1 MMPEPWAETK
11 TVAWSELGARY
22 EYCVHLRSIVCNQQ
36 FLKNTVCKTARE
48 FIVADFTAIIL
59 NCFFSIAN
67 ARSAH
72 AMSGACNPLASI
84 FIFFCGFPQRHNCAF
99 VIKSEYVSQVLLAM
113 QHIHRLAYVSV
124 RRLRRYFKVQ
134 NHHRVVLN

>member
-1 MMPEPWAETK
+1 MMPETWAETK

-59 NCFFSIAN
+59 NCFFCNCKRSVR
-67 ARSAH
+67 ARNVGRLQPVGKH
-72 AMSGACNPLASI
+72 FVC
-84 FIFFCGFPQRHNCAF
+84 FCGFPQRHNCVF
-99 VIKSEYVSQVLLAM
+99 VIKSEYISQVLLAM
-113 QHIHRLAYVSV
+113 QYIHPLAYVSV
-124 RRLRRYFKVQ
+124 RRLRRYF
-134 NHHRVVLN
+134 RV

>member
-1 MMPEPWAETK
+1 MMPETLAETK

-22 EYCVHLRSIVCNQQ
+22 EYCVHLRRIVCTKQ

-59 NCFFSIAN
+59 NYFLSIAN

-84 FIFFCGFPQRHNCAF
+84 FIFVVDFR
-99 VIKSEYVSQVLLAM
+99 
-113 QHIHRLAYVSV
+113 SV
-124 RRLRRYFKVQ
+124 TIAHL
-134 NHHRVVLN
+134 